1 MTDPLDALR
10 APAEPVRPDPVFAER
25 LRQRLFDAVAHALAP
40 DTYHRRSVDAGP
52 EHTAPDP
59 ESTDRRGT
67 VMTDTDSGTAAA
79 EAATEY
85 PALTP
90 YIVVDDARRALDW
103 YVSVFGATRRGEPIV
118 NADGTIG
125 HAELGLGDAV
135 LMFAERS
142 ELWPDVPVAP
152 PAGPTH
158 SHSLHLQVDEV
169 DELTRR
175 AADAG
180 ATVER
185 QPRDQPYGRGSVIVD
200 PFGHRWILL
209 VPPHRTR

>member
-10 APAEPVRPDPVFAER
+10 APAEPVHPDPAFAER
-25 LRQRLFDAVAHALAP
+25 LRERLVDAVVHAAAG
-40 DTYHRRSVDAGP
+40 RSA
-52 EHTAPDP
+52 
-59 ESTDRRGT
+59 TDRTARESDVPTPRGAI
-67 VMTDTDSGTAAA
+67 MTEADTRGSAA
-79 EAATEY
+79 EPATSY

-103 YVSVFGATRRGEPIV
+103 YVTVFGATRRGEPIV

-125 HAELGLGDAV
+125 HAELGLGNAV
-135 LMFAERS
+135 LMVSERS

-158 SHSLHLQVDEV
+158 SHSLHLQVGEV

-175 AADAG
+175 AAAAG
-180 ATVER
+180 AAVER

-209 VPPHRTR
+209 VAPHETR